1 MWYSFTYIVYK
12 GMIIMYIKRRKQYLK
27 LKIYLMA
34 ILIISLLCIGFF
46 YIDNKIMPTVQ
57 AIGELKAQE
66 ITTRAINESVSIVV
80 KQDIKYSDLIDIKED
95 EEGNITLM
103 QANTMMMNQVASDVA
118 LTIQEHLKQIQTASE
133 KIPLGNALGSQ
144 LLAQHGPKLK
154 LTVTP
159 LGMVD
164 VNFGTEFQQSGIN
177 QTRHRIFLIVNTK
190 VRVIIPFSS
199 NTIEVTTY
207 IPVAETVIVGR
218 VPMNYINVPKDN
230 VLNIA
235 PLYEE

>member
-1 MWYSFTYIVYK
+1 MMVATGTF
-12 GMIIMYIKRRKQYLK
+12 L
-27 LKIYLMA
+27 
-34 ILIISLLCIGFF
+34 

-66 ITTRAINESVSIVV
+66 ITTKAINQSVSVVV
-80 KQDIKYSDLIDIKED
+80 KQEIKYEDLITVKED
-95 EEGNITLM
+95 DEGNITLM
-103 QANTMMMNQVASDVA
+103 QANTMMMNKIASDVA
-118 LTIQEHLKQIQTASE
+118 LTIQEHLKQIQTTAE
-133 KIPLGNALGSQ
+133 RIPLGNALGSQ
-144 LLAQHGPKLK
+144 LLAQYGPKIK

-164 VNFGTEFQQSGIN
+164 VNFGTEFEQSGIN

-218 VPMNYINVPKDN
+218 VPMNYIHVPKDQF
-230 VLNIA
+230 LNIT
-235 PLYEE
+235 PLYGE

>member
-1 MWYSFTYIVYK
+1 MEGGVFL
-12 GMIIMYIKRRKQYLK
+12 YIKRRKKYLK
-27 LKIYLMA
+27 YKIYLLLFFLLSSA
-34 ILIISLLCIGFF
+34 VISFF
-46 YIDNKIMPTVQ
+46 YIDKKIMPTVQ
-57 AIGELKAQE
+57 AIGDLKAQE

-80 KQDIKYSDLIDIKED
+80 KQDVEYEDLISIKED

-103 QANTMMMNQVASDVA
+103 QANTMMMNKVASDVA
-118 LTIQEHLKQIQTASE
+118 LTIQEHLKQIQTAAE
-133 KIPLGNALGSQ
+133 RIPLGNALGSQ
-144 LLAQHGPKLK
+144 LLAQFGPKLK
-154 LTVTP
+154 LEVTP

-164 VNFGTEFQQSGIN
+164 VNFGTEFEHSGIN

-218 VPMNYINVPKDN
+218 VPHNYINVPKDDF
-230 VLNIA
+230 LNIT
-235 PLYEE
+235 PLYD

>member
-1 MWYSFTYIVYK
+1 
-12 GMIIMYIKRRKQYLK
+12 MIIYD
-27 LKIYLMA
+27 
-34 ILIISLLCIGFF
+34 LII
-46 YIDNKIMPTVQ
+46 V
-57 AIGELKAQE
+57 
-66 ITTRAINESVSIVV
+66 
-80 KQDIKYSDLIDIKED
+80 
-95 EEGNITLM
+95 
-103 QANTMMMNQVASDVA
+103 ANTMMMNKVASDVA

-144 LLAQHGPKLK
+144 LLAQYGPKFK

-164 VNFGTEFQQSGIN
+164 VNFGTEFEQSGIN

-207 IPVAETVIVGR
+207 IPVAETIIVGR
-218 VPMNYINVPKDN
+218 VPMNYINVPKDQF
-230 VLNIA
+230 LNIA
-235 PLYEE
+235 PLYGE